1 MVSKYPKMYNWLKDY
16 LQSKDIDIENI
27 FTRKVQRSNVYF
39 EQRCVICNALYH
51 ELYIDTQF
59 IADIVG
65 LTKAT
70 IAKILNAFTLEDCII
85 KHKDLYEDLI
95 NNLIKEV
102 NNVK

>member
-1 MVSKYPKMYNWLKDY
+1 MASKYPKMYNWLKDY
-16 LQSKDIDIENI
+16 LQSNDIDIENI

-59 IADIVG
+59 IGDIVG
-65 LTKAT
+65 LTKVT
-70 IAKILNAFTLEDCII
+70 VAKILNVFTLEDCMI
-85 KHKDLYEDLI
+85 KHKDLYEGLI

-102 NNVK
+102 DDAK